1 MMPQI
6 TFRTIQLNYY
16 LLIGA
21 NAVALNATRHATRA
35 ERRKE
40 NFAMVIAFS
49 GETVGVMLMG
59 ATAANKVS
67 VHTPV
72 VDADFFSRQIN
83 VDSLFSQSSHQKKE
97 NNA

>member
-1 MMPQI
+1 M
-6 TFRTIQLNYY
+6 IQLNYY

-49 GETVGVMLMG
+49 GETVGLMLMG
-59 ATAANKVS
+59 ATVASTRFS

-72 VDADFFSRQIN
+72 VDADFFHGR
-83 VDSLFSQSSHQKKE
+83 
-97 NNA
+97 

>member
-1 MMPQI
+1 MMPQ
-6 TFRTIQLNYY
+6 TAFRTIQLNYY

-49 GETVGVMLMG
+49 GETVGMMLMG
-59 ATAANKVS
+59 ATAATRFS
-67 VHTPV
+67 VYTLV
-72 VDADFFSRQIN
+72 VDADFFSRQTN
-83 VDSLFSQSSHQKKE
+83 VDSLFSQSSHQNKE
-97 NNA
+97 TA